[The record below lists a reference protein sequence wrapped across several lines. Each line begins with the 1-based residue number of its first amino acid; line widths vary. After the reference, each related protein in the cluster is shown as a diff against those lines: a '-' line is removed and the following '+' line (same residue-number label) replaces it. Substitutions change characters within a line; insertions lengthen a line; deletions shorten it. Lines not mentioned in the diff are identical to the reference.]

1 MQKISNIIKESFTE
15 SEINDDWSLVDGSMK
30 EKKELATKY
39 NAASAKSADLK
50 KALAGA
56 MKSVRSKKDKFTDED
71 FTWFWRMDLSDRDA
85 IKALTE
91 EPLEF
96 VKMFAE
102 FFKKNA
108 SRYGNSIA
116 GKRAMKMYSGAIE
129 AIAEMT
135 KSPETKAEEKAA
147 ADLVKEL
154 RAVLAEKMKDFKVEF
169 LGRVKENSGKYYDS
183 LPGLVE
189 KYTEKLEKER
199 TRVEELCKEKNIR
212 GYHKWSYEDGVRKI
226 EKKLGNFKAILRRFT
241 KKTFVDDC
249 FKNAE
254 KQYEYNLDALA
265 ERINEKKLNISKVEI
280 SNVKEDPK
288 LFEMLITD
296 GTKKLYCRSIIAAQW
311 SDKVTT
317 HFRFIMTERH

>member
-1 MQKISNIIKESFTE
+1 
-15 SEINDDWSLVDGSMK
+15 MK
-30 EKKELATKY
+30 EKKELAAKY
-39 NAASAKSADLK
+39 KAASAKTADLK

-56 MKSVRSKKDKFTDED
+56 MKTVRSKKDKFTDED
-71 FTWFWRMDLSDRDA
+71 FTWFWRMDMSDRDA
-85 IKALTE
+85 IKALAE

-102 FFKKNA
+102 FFKKNI
-108 SRYGNSIA
+108 SGSIA

-129 AIAEMT
+129 AIAEMS
-135 KSPETKAEEKAA
+135 KSPETKAEEKAV

-169 LGRVKENSGKYYDS
+169 LARVKENATKQYES

-199 TRVEELCKEKNIR
+199 ARVEEICKEKKLR
-212 GYHKWSYEDGVRKI
+212 GYQKWSYEDGVRKI
-226 EKKLGNFKAILRRFT
+226 ERKLDNFKAILRRFT
-241 KKTFVDDC
+241 KNEFVDDC
-249 FKNAE
+249 LKNAE

-265 ERINEKKLNISKVEI
+265 ERINEKKLDISKVEI